1 MKNILIKLF
10 QNRIIRVD
18 YREYKVLRY
27 YNDFYFSN
35 FIGKGSHII
44 NNPENP
50 PNLKINWVDFQFRLN
65 NIKIINKTLVK
76 RFNFCTLSLRFK

>member
-35 FIGKGSHII
+35 FIGKGKRII
-44 NNPENP
+44 NDAVFQPL
-50 PNLKINWVDFQFRLN
+50 LKGILN
-65 NIKIINKTLVK
+65 ILYYM
-76 RFNFCTLSLRFK
+76 

>member
-35 FIGKGSHII
+35 FIGKG
-44 NNPENP
+44 NGLTN
-50 PNLKINWVDFQFRLN
+50 KTKKMMLN
-65 NIKIINKTLVK
+65 NNAIKT
-76 RFNFCTLSLRFK
+76 T

>member
-35 FIGKGSHII
+35 FIGKGKRII
-44 NNPENP
+44 NDA
-50 PNLKINWVDFQFRLN
+50 VFSA
-65 NIKIINKTLVK
+65 VA
-76 RFNFCTLSLRFK
+76 

>member
-35 FIGKGSHII
+35 FIGKGKLITNDEVIFYII
-44 NNPENP
+44 LIEN
-50 PNLKINWVDFQFRLN
+50 VE
-65 NIKIINKTLVK
+65 
-76 RFNFCTLSLRFK
+76 LSVGDSLL

>member
-10 QNRIIRVD
+10 KNKIIIVD

-35 FIGKGSHII
+35 FIGKGC
-44 NNPENP
+44 
-50 PNLKINWVDFQFRLN
+50 Q
-65 NIKIINKTLVK
+65 
-76 RFNFCTLSLRFK
+76 